1 VPINKE
7 YFMRREKKVTLDD
20 HQYRERMQILKSVN
34 IFQDSTE
41 DILAELARSMEEV
54 NIGQGEVVFHKGD
67 LLHAMY
73 IIVEGRVKVHDEE
86 HEFTQFQSRQY
97 FGEYSLID
105 SSVRS
110 ASVTTMEDTRLL
122 RLDKTVFDNII
133 SKNVD
138 IARAILKAL
147 IKRLRSNN
155 ILEEQLTQKS
165 YELKQEK
172 EEIEKKRKELEELNA
187 TKDKFF
193 SIIAHDLKNPFNT
206 VIGLSELL
214 LYRYDSYDE
223 DKIKEFI
230 GQINKFSSNAYNLL
244 DNLLQWARSQTN
256 RIKVNKSQVNICKL
270 AKENT
275 FLLQDKADEKNIQL
289 INEVDGSL
297 ICWVDKNM
305 INTVIRNLIS
315 NALKFTEEN
324 GYVKIVSENMDDNKV
339 KISVVDNGVGMDKED
354 IPKLFNI
361 TTNFSSEG
369 TNSEAGTGLGL
380 ILCKEFIEKN
390 DGEIWAESEKGKGS
404 SFSFT
409 IPKA

>member
-1 VPINKE
+1 MKS
-7 YFMRREKKVTLDD
+7 EKNVSNVSLDSY
-20 HQYRERMQILKSVN
+20 QYEERIQVLKSVT
-34 IFQDSTE
+34 IFKDSTN
-41 DILAELARSMEEV
+41 DILNELANSMEEV
-54 NIGQGEVVFHKGD
+54 HIGKDEVVFHKGD

-73 IIVEGRVKVHDEE
+73 IIVEGKVKVHDED
-86 HEFTQFQSRQY
+86 HVFTQFNPKQY

-110 ASVTTMEDTRLL
+110 ASVTTLEETRLL
-122 RLDKTVFDNII
+122 RLDKTIFDHII
-133 SKNVD
+133 SKNVE
-138 IARAILKAL
+138 IARAILKTL
-147 IKRLRSNN
+147 IKRLRSTN
-155 ILEEQLTQKS
+155 IIEEQLTQKS

-172 EEIEKKRKELEELNA
+172 EEIEKKRKELEELNV

-214 LYRYDSYDE
+214 LYRYDSYNE
-223 DKIKEFI
+223 AKIKEFI

-244 DNLLQWARSQTN
+244 DNLLQWARSQTG

-270 AKENT
+270 VNENLS
-275 FLLQDKADEKNIQL
+275 LLQDKANKKNIQV

-315 NALKFTEEN
+315 NALKFTPEK
-324 GYVKIVSENMDDNKV
+324 GYIKVISEDFGDNQV
-339 KISVVDNGVGMDKED
+339 KISVIDNGIGIDEED
-354 IPKLFNI
+354 LPKLFKI
-361 TTNFSSEG
+361 TTNISKEG
-369 TNSEAGTGLGL
+369 TNSETGTGLGL
-380 ILCKEFIEKN
+380 ILCNEFIEKN
-390 DGEIWAESEKGKGS
+390 DGQIWVKSKKGKGS
-404 SFSFT
+404 SFIFT

>member
-1 VPINKE
+1 MK
-7 YFMRREKKVTLDD
+7 REKKVTLDD
-20 HQYRERMQILKSVN
+20 HQYNERMQILKSVN

-41 DILAELARSMEEV
+41 EILAELARSMEEV

-73 IIVEGRVKVHDEE
+73 IIVEGRVKVHDAE
-86 HEFTQFQSRQY
+86 HEFTQFKSRQY

-110 ASVTTMEDTRLL
+110 ASVTTLEDTRLL
-122 RLDKTVFDNII
+122 RLDKRVFDNII

-223 DKIKEFI
+223 EKIKEFI

-244 DNLLQWARSQTN
+244 DNLLQWARSQTG
-256 RIKVNKSQVNICKL
+256 RIKINKSQVNICKL
-270 AKENT
+270 ADENV
-275 FLLQDKADEKNIQL
+275 FLLQDKANEKNIQL
-289 INEVDGSL
+289 LNEVDGSL

-315 NALKFTEEN
+315 NALKFTDEN
-324 GYVKIVSENMDDNKV
+324 GFVKVVSEDWDDDRV
-339 KISVVDNGVGMDKED
+339 KISVVDNGIGMDEED

-369 TNSEAGTGLGL
+369 TNSEVGTGLGL
-380 ILCKEFIEKN
+380 ILCKEFVEKN
-390 DGEIWAESEKGKGS
+390 DGRIWAESEKGKGS
-404 SFSFT
+404 TFSFT